1 MPDATALAGTL
12 QQTLTMATPLLLAA
26 LGETVVQ
33 KSGVVNVG
41 MEGMMLC
48 GAFGATL
55 ATLWTGNPLI
65 GVAAG
70 AGVGIL
76 TALLLAAV
84 AVRMAADQIVC
95 GIVINLLAMGV
106 TGTVYQ
112 RMFGRR
118 EVGLSTASLPHVIG
132 DQTVLFVLAI
142 AMVPAIWYWLA
153 HTRSGLELRACGEQ
167 PIAANAAGID
177 VLNIRTLC
185 TLFGGAMAGIAG
197 SCLSVGSSNTFVPE
211 MTAGRGYIA
220 LAIVT
225 AGRWSPSGCL
235 AAALVFGFADALQ
248 YRGQS
253 IGIHISKDLLLAL
266 PYIAT
271 LAILAVGFA
280 GRGGPAAL
288 GVSYRREG

>member
-1 MPDATALAGTL
+1 
-12 QQTLTMATPLLLAA
+12 MATPLLLAA
-26 LGETVVQ
+26 LGEVVVQ
-33 KSGVVNVG
+33 RAGVVNVG

-55 ATLWTGNPLI
+55 ATVWTGSPLV

-70 AGVGIL
+70 AVVGIAVAIL
-76 TALLLAAV
+76 FAGV
-84 AVRMAADQIVC
+84 AVRLAADQIVC

-106 TGTVYQ
+106 TGTAYQ

-118 EVGLSTASLPHVIG
+118 EVGLSTASLPHIVG
-132 DQTVLFVLAI
+132 DQTVLFLLALI
-142 AMVPAIWYWLA
+142 LVPSVWYWVA
-153 HTRSGLELRACGEQ
+153 HTRAGLELRACGEQ
-167 PIAANAAGID
+167 PVAANAAGIN
-177 VLNIRTLC
+177 VLNVRSLAA
-185 TLFGGAMAGIAG
+185 LFGGAMAGIAG
-197 SCLSVGSSNTFVPE
+197 ASLSVGSSNTFVPE

-225 AGRWSPSGCL
+225 SGRWSPFGCL

-253 IGIHISKDLLLAL
+253 LGIHISKDLMLAL

-271 LAILAVGFA
+271 LVILAAGFA
-280 GRGGPAAL
+280 GQGGPASL
-288 GVSYRREG
+288 GKEYRTGN